1 MKSSTSPELVVV
13 CIVRAKISLNQ
24 RVPEF
29 FINGC
34 VRRKLSG
41 NSNILYCWSYELQL
55 TCITK
60 MHLFVFFFQSKTVKI
75 AKKGQFQTFFYVAVY
90 IMILSIFV
98 FFSCKLILCS
108 LKVTSIELLRTYNIT
123 PESHIKVFRVREM
136 ITNYQ
141 QLKKPLTV

>member
-1 MKSSTSPELVVV
+1 MAVSE
-13 CIVRAKISLNQ
+13 
-24 RVPEF
+24 
-29 FINGC
+29 
-34 VRRKLSG
+34 G
-41 NSNILYCWSYELQL
+41 NFLETYELQL

-75 AKKGQFQTFFYVAVY
+75 AKKGQLQTFFLGSSFKLYTFILAVY
-90 IMILSIFV
+90 IMILSKFF